1 MTHCCTNHF
10 AMLLSFLRV
19 VLYNVHGQRNSSI
32 CWLRAWLIKMI
43 RLMDLFCQLWYKL
56 LFLILWVQIHRNI
69 YILENNFF
77 LKGTE
82 IILVLNNYFYVAKI
96 LCSTLHWCNVM
107 EYCMLRGNKLK
118 VTSIPCYLALY
129 TKMYVN
135 ICIYA
140 YCDGIYIFLQ
150 IYHSIFSKYNL
161 LILTFYTLLPQN
173 TVAKICHVKIF
184 TFSPYSLIVCV
195 IFMTPSKL

>member
-56 LFLILWVQIHRNI
+56 LFLILWVHRNI

-140 YCDGIYIFLQ
+140 YIHIAMVYTFFYKSTIQYFPNIIYW
-150 IYHSIFSKYNL
+150 S
-161 LILTFYTLLPQN
+161 
-173 TVAKICHVKIF
+173 
-184 TFSPYSLIVCV
+184 
-195 IFMTPSKL
+195 